1 MAEETEVVLYGE
13 EEVEGG
19 SHSSLQL
26 LEKSLLQGVHL
37 SSQVTGGRTWG
48 NSFKFYLERFR
59 LDIRVGE
66 SSSMEVFKRR
76 VDVALRDMG

>member
-13 EEVEGG
+13 EEAEGG

-37 SSQVTGGRTWG
+37 SSQVTGGKTWG

>member
-1 MAEETEVVLYGE
+1 M
-13 EEVEGG
+13 
-19 SHSSLQL
+19 
-26 LEKSLLQGVHL
+26 
-37 SSQVTGGRTWG
+37 TGGRTWG